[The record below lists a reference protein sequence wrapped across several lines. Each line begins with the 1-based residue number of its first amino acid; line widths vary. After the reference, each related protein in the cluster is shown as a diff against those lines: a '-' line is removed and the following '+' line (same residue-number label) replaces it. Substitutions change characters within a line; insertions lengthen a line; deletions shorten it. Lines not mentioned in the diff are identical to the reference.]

1 MAEKRYNEAQLIQE
15 LVKKTTFNTHNTN
28 TNTNNKIWSKLSL
41 MSDFVQSSARKW
53 KKVDEALL
61 VITEH
66 IEEYL
71 LTLEFESASESEQK
85 QCWVKL
91 KHRIM
96 DKAGE
101 FADVQSLILIKVMEE
116 LIARGSLELFN
127 SFLEDDDL
135 QTDIIK
141 GYRNGS
147 KNWLLLALNSNQL
160 QMFDYLAEN
169 TILKMDLHSIS
180 IFSTSLGGS
189 HAPAHHEIIP
199 LSELMAII
207 LAKNPVFVAYLINYD
222 KKHQRGLQATI
233 LKELK
238 EFYPQCL
245 SDLVKIELYETLES
259 ELISPKIQINDK
271 NETAISSS
279 ETLDV
284 FKI

>member
-1 MAEKRYNEAQLIQE
+1 MIIMAEKRYNEAQLIQE
-15 LVKKTTFNTHNTN
+15 LVKKTTLNSNNT
-28 TNTNNKIWSKLSL
+28 TNTNNKICSKLSL

-66 IEEYL
+66 IEKYL
-71 LTLEFESASESEQK
+71 LTLESASESEQK

-207 LAKNPVFVAYLINYD
+207 LAKNPVFIAYLINYD

-245 SDLVKIELYETLES
+245 SALVKIELYETLEN

-271 NETAISSS
+271 NETAISSL